1 MPNNS
6 LESEIIAS
14 LKKKLKLDL
23 IDYLITQ
30 SEEFIYVHWDLLL
43 NTEDKKEM
51 VVWITSRLSQFKEKI
66 KSS

>member
-6 LESEIIAS
+6 LESEIIES